1 MNNMPDKDTMQ
12 RYMKQAMKMYKSYSD
27 GRPAAKTA
35 ENIPVT
41 ERDVIPDE
49 RKYPEAN
56 EDIPTDDIPENEGA
70 EGKLIVYVSSVR
82 GLYPVAGAKVTVFT
96 GSFESPVTV
105 SEMISDG
112 SGKAEFTLS
121 APPKYLSESPGSD
134 ERVYALYN
142 VSVRREGYLNQV
154 NTDVAVFADTSTVLN
169 AVLTADY
176 AAESPGDTI
185 VNGEECTYDHL

>member
-1 MNNMPDKDTMQ
+1 M
-12 RYMKQAMKMYKSYSD
+12 
-27 GRPAAKTA
+27 
-35 ENIPVT
+35 
-41 ERDVIPDE
+41 
-49 RKYPEAN
+49 
-56 EDIPTDDIPENEGA
+56 
-70 EGKLIVYVSSVR
+70 
-82 GLYPVAGAKVTVFT
+82 AGAKVTVFT

-105 SEMISDG
+105 SEMISDE

-142 VSVRREGYLNQV
+142 VSVMRAGYLNQV

>member
-49 RKYPEAN
+49 RKYPEA
-56 EDIPTDDIPENEGA
+56 NEGA